1 MRLDKYIRAIKDFPQ
16 KGILFR
22 DITTLL
28 NDAAA
33 FSYSI
38 NKMARIFKGKG
49 VEIVAGIESRGFIF
63 GSALAYKLKCGFVPL
78 RKPEK
83 LPAPVFKESFRLEY
97 GTDSLQM
104 HRDAFKQGARLII
117 VDDLLATGGTAKAA
131 LRLVK
136 KLQADVI
143 GMAFVVELKELKG
156 REKIRKVPV
165 YSLVEF

>member
-38 NKMARIFKGKG
+38 NKMAKIFKGEK

-78 RKPEK
+78 RKPGK

-143 GMAFVVELKELKG
+143 GLAFVVELKELKG
-156 REKIRKVPV
+156 REKIREVPV

>member
-38 NKMARIFKGKG
+38 NKMAKIFKGEK
-49 VEIVAGIESRGFIF
+49 VEMVAGIESRGFIF

-143 GMAFVVELKELKG
+143 GLAFVVELKELKG
-156 REKIRKVPV
+156 REKIREVPV